1 MTTNKFAT
9 DRLEAA
15 RDCLLA
21 AGELNDTASDVA
33 ERFNHRAYQLVTSA
47 LYSLTGEEDPPAS
60 EPVY

>member
-33 ERFNHRAYQLVTSA
+33 GRFNHRAYQLVTAA
-47 LYSLTGEEDPPAS
+47 LFSLKGEDDPQANQ
-60 EPVY
+60 PVY

>member
-1 MTTNKFAT
+1 MTTNKFAI

-21 AGELNDTASDVA
+21 AGELSDAASDVA
-33 ERFNHRAYQLVTSA
+33 ERFNHRAYQLVTAA
-47 LYSLTGEEDPPAS
+47 LFSLNGEEDPHAA

>member
-9 DRLEAA
+9 DQLEAA

-33 ERFNHRAYQLVTSA
+33 GRFNHRAYQLVTAA
-47 LYSLTGEEDPPAS
+47 LYSLKGEDDPHAS

>member
-21 AGELNDTASDVA
+21 AGELYDTASDVA
-33 ERFNHRAYQLVTSA
+33 GRFNHRAYQLVTAA
-47 LYSLTGEEDPPAS
+47 LFSLKGEEDPQAS